1 MRRYR
6 SFFLAILLILA
17 AGTAEA
23 ARVSQV
29 STRLHARTVI
39 VSQVVSGVASP
50 SSTMKVNYG
59 PTHSSVSSGF
69 DISGQTSSIVAL
81 SNSAP
86 AMAVSTYGN
95 LSLTSAQIIST
106 SMAYIQQQLASY
118 IPKLTAYASTLDVS
132 RVYYTLDQEV
142 LPTGATSSV
151 RLVWSMMVDANGHA
165 TYAQPTIYNASPGF
179 VYVSYTPLAVASGLP
194 QNWQYTSAGVMTY
207 QLFSTTGAA
216 LSAVASV
223 DTKGAYDAP
232 QASTTAVDNDA
243 GLKCLIDNTIGGCST
258 SYPSAKGLIGSL
270 SASFAIVDYLRMVQ
284 PVYNEVESP
293 AGSGNYAQIPAV
305 SIGVTLRSWFY
316 QTCTSKSYRNI
327 GYYGYTLLT
336 QVDRYLVQGDGS
348 YALQYSYQGSNAS
361 PYENYDYTRGLTD
374 AEFTALS
381 AYMIDPSNPS
391 STLLATSSVP
401 NLVQLAAL
409 SEGASQAPTTY
420 SVVSNGSYGSSYDAA
435 THDHILEFSGSVY
448 TDYSNSTTYS
458 GSSAFSVAD
467 VSQLSVAKVLSITGS
482 YFQTSIAV
490 NGIVVYSPSG
500 AGGGS
505 IYKCG
510 QWGGKYVVP
519 GISPKNSNLD
529 YPSLCSTANEFYGSV
544 EQDYTDGSPSET
556 ATGYFFNTYVIWSMK
571 NNPGAMN
578 GSVGTI
584 NLNILPYL
592 HAGTNTVS
600 FNAVLGGWGGG
611 SYSGYGGAGGPGTG
625 SWDIRFELID
635 ACN

>member
-69 DISGQTSSIVAL
+69 DISGETNSIVAL

-118 IPKLTAYASTLDVS
+118 IPKLSAYASTLDVS

-391 STLLATSSVP
+391 STLLATSAVP

-420 SVVSNGSYGSSYDAA
+420 SVVSNGAYGSSYDVSP
-435 THDHILEFSGSVY
+435 HDHIIEFSGSSSD
-448 TDYSNSTTYS
+448 DYYNSTTYS
-458 GSSAFSVAD
+458 GASSFSIASVSQVSSARLV
-467 VSQLSVAKVLSITGS
+467 SITGAS
-482 YFQTSIAV
+482 VVVSTDV
-490 NGIVVYSPSG
+490 NNNTVYSTG
-500 AGGGS
+500 RNGGRIVKCAVTAGIEAGV
-505 IYKCG
+505 
-510 QWGGKYVVP
+510 WP
-519 GISPKNSNLD
+519 G
-529 YPSLCSTANEFYGSV
+529 V
-544 EQDYTDGSPSET
+544 SPSNVPLYTSQTYGEYCT
-556 ATGYFFNTYVIWSMK
+556 EQSAFNGTVNVCQGDGGDGQTCSSYAGTWFPQYSWVAL
-571 NNPGAMN
+571 NNSGVSQTP
-578 GSVGTI
+578 
-584 NLNILPYL
+584 NLYPNMDVKPYL
-592 HAGTNTVS
+592 GAGTNTVS
-600 FNAVLGGWGGG
+600 FRAIPAGGG
-611 SYSGYGGAGGPGTG
+611 SN
-625 SWDIRFELID
+625 WDIKYEIID
-635 ACN
+635 ACD